1 MLTNLEGKGGE
12 MVARFLVGAVKLLFA
27 AIGIAVLI
35 SISSVIVVVVKDRR
49 YVGVTR
55 KKFPRPMARIN

>member
-1 MLTNLEGKGGE
+1 